1 MCFAGCRSY
10 TSAKME
16 AQAETT
22 SKAQTTGSD
31 GCSLSD
37 MSVDEGTPRVPV
49 DGAGDSSGGAG
60 VDVSTVS
67 AEDDVIRTLD
77 IDDSQLSSCTG
88 DAGNDVSDVTCD
100 DSKDNS
106 RTCSKKLTS
115 RLVNSSC
122 EERDKAVSN
131 DIQHDDDEHVE
142 DDSSEMDTDT
152 QKTDDIGD
160 KNSTETN
167 HCTDVVSAN
176 NSDTKAPDSDVDLD
190 MSVDVSDD
198 NSKHND
204 SGEKTP
210 TKNNKENNCDDSFEK
225 NTSDHD
231 DVVAMTESHKKVS
244 DNVEERRPRK
254 RGGSEPSGKDV
265 ESTTSVLK
273 EKLLQGSTSKE
284 YDCKDDD
291 EDYDD
296 DEIDISG
303 IDVSQD
309 DFEVVA
315 TLPTKKRQKK
325 RKSQFGMSLYS
336 HCIHICGT
344 NWINGG
350 TFCFTV
356 LLCVDIWL
364 ILRVSICECNTEKVN

>member
-1 MCFAGCRSY
+1 
-10 TSAKME
+10 ME
-16 AQAETT
+16 AEAETT
-22 SKAQTTGSD
+22 IKAHTTGSD
-31 GCSLSD
+31 VCTLSD
-37 MSVDEGTPRVPV
+37 TSVDEGTSRVSV

-67 AEDDVIRTLD
+67 VEDDVIRTLD
-77 IDDSQLSSCTG
+77 IDDSQSSTCTG
-88 DAGNDVSDVTCD
+88 DAGNDVGDVTCD

-106 RTCSKKLTS
+106 RTCSKKPTS
-115 RLVNSSC
+115 RLVNNSC
-122 EERDKAVSN
+122 EERDETVSN
-131 DIQHDDDEHVE
+131 DIQHNDSDHVD
-142 DDSSEMDTDT
+142 DDSSDMDTDT

-160 KNSTETN
+160 KNSTQTN

-176 NSDTKAPDSDVDLD
+176 NSDMKAPDSDIDLD
-190 MSVDVSDD
+190 MSVDVDVSDD
-198 NSKHND
+198 NLKHND

-225 NTSDHD
+225 NTSDQD
-231 DVVAMTESHKKVS
+231 DNVPLSDSLKKVT
-244 DNVEERRPRK
+244 DNLEERRPRK
-254 RGGSEPSGKDV
+254 RRGSEPSGKDV
-265 ESTTSVLK
+265 ESSMSVLK

-315 TLPTKKRQKK
+315 TLPMKKRQKK
-325 RKSQFGMSLYS
+325 RKSHFGMSPYS
-336 HCIHICGT
+336 DRIHICGA
-344 NWINGG
+344 NCINGD
-350 TFCFTV
+350 TLCFRA
-356 LLCVDIWL
+356 LLGLDIWL
-364 ILRVSICECNTEKVN
+364 ILSVSIREFDYFDTEEVN